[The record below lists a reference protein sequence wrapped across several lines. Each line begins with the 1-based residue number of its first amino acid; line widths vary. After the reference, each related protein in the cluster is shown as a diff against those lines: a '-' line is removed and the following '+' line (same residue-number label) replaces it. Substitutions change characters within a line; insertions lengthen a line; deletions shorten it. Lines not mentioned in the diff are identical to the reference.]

1 MLTHRQRW
9 TLALTSLGSFVVVL
23 DFLVVS
29 TALTAIRDDLHA
41 SIGDLEWTVN
51 AYTLTFAVLLMSAA
65 VLGDRLGRRRVYA
78 AGLGLFAIA
87 SAGCAL
93 APGIGVLVAA
103 RAVQGVGAAIVMPLA
118 LGLLN
123 SGFPPERRGW
133 AMGMYGSV
141 TGMGAVLGP
150 IVGGAV
156 TQGLAWQWIF
166 WINVPIGL
174 LAIPFVLTKLDET
187 AVVRRRLDPVGVVL
201 CSAAALGL
209 VWGLV
214 RTDSVGWGDAQ
225 VVAPLTLGA
234 ACVLAFALWERR
246 FDSPMIPPRLFGSRE
261 FTAGGVAIFCLNGS
275 LSGAV
280 FFTAQ
285 FLQAGLHHD
294 PLAAGLR
301 LLPWGVVPFV
311 VAPFTGRLADRLG
324 GRPLVVAG
332 IALWAV
338 GMLWLGIVASTTVSY
353 WELCIPMV
361 ISGFGFSVAI
371 PAVTRSVVGM
381 VATADVG
388 TASGAYTTMRQLG
401 GAFGIAI
408 LSAFFTGDGGFT
420 SISPAYS
427 AVLFAAAGVAFVGV
441 ISAVLMREPLSRRA
455 GRRAD
460 RRATAGVA

>member
-9 TLALTSLGSFVVVL
+9 ALALTSLGSFIVVL

-65 VLGDRLGRRRVYA
+65 VLGDRLGRRRMYA
-78 AGLGLFAIA
+78 VGLGLFAVA

-93 APGIGVLVAA
+93 APGIGVLIAA
-103 RAVQGVGAAIVMPLA
+103 RAVQGIGAAIVMPLA

-123 SGFPPERRGW
+123 SAFPPELRGW
-133 AMGMYGSV
+133 AMGIYGSV

-174 LAIPFVLTKLDET
+174 LAIPFVLNRLDEP
-187 AVVRRRLDPVGVVL
+187 AVARRRLDPVGVGL
-201 CSAAALGL
+201 CSAAAFGL

-214 RTDSVGWGDAQ
+214 RTDSVGWADAQ
-225 VVAPLTLGA
+225 VGVPLLLGLSCA
-234 ACVLAFALWERR
+234 LAFALWERR
-246 FDSPMIPPRLFGSRE
+246 YGSPMVPPRLFGSRE
-261 FTAGGVAIFCLNGS
+261 FSAGGVAIFCLNAS
-275 LSGAV
+275 LSGAI

-285 FLQAGLHHD
+285 FLQLGLGHG

-311 VAPFTGRLADRLG
+311 AAPFAGRLADRLG

-332 IALWAV
+332 TALWGI
-338 GMLWLGIVASTTVSY
+338 GMLWMAIVASAGVAY
-353 WELCIPMV
+353 WELCLPMLLAG
-361 ISGFGFSVAI
+361 IGFSVAI
-371 PAVTRSVVGM
+371 PAVTRSVVGT
-381 VATADVG
+381 VAAADVG

-408 LSAFFTGDGGFT
+408 LSAFFTANGGFANIG
-420 SISPAYS
+420 SAFS
-427 AVLFAAAGVAFVGV
+427 AVLYAAAGIAFVGV
-441 ISAVLMREPLSRRA
+441 VSAGLMRQPVRPDERVEAAALV
-455 GRRAD
+455 RAD
-460 RRATAGVA
+460 

>member
-1 MLTHRQRW
+1 MLTRRQHW
-9 TLALTSLGSFVVVL
+9 TLALTALGSFVVVL

-65 VLGDRLGRRRVYA
+65 VLGDRLGRRRMYA
-78 AGLGLFAIA
+78 FGLGLFAVA

-93 APGIGVLVAA
+93 APGVELLVAA

-123 SGFPPERRGW
+123 SAFPPERRGW
-133 AMGMYGSV
+133 AMGIYGSV
-141 TGMGAVLGP
+141 TGMGAALGP

-174 LAIPFVLTKLDET
+174 SAIPFVLTRLAES
-187 AVVRRRLDPVGVVL
+187 APVRRRLDPIGVVL

-209 VWGLV
+209 VFGLV
-214 RTDSVGWGDAQ
+214 RTDTVGWADFQTVFPLAGGTGLLAAF
-225 VVAPLTLGA
+225 VA
-234 ACVLAFALWERR
+234 WERR
-246 FDSPMIPPRLFGSRE
+246 FASPMIPPRLFGSRE

-285 FLQAGLHHD
+285 FLQAGMHHG
-294 PLAAGLR
+294 PMAAGLR
-301 LLPWGVVPFV
+301 LLPWGVVAFV
-311 VAPFTGRLADRLG
+311 VAPSTGRLADRLG
-324 GRPLVVAG
+324 SRPLVVAG
-332 IALWAV
+332 TALWAV
-338 GMLWLGIVASTTVSY
+338 GMLWLGLVAATGVPY
-353 WELCIPMV
+353 WELCIPMTV
-361 ISGFGFSVAI
+361 AGIGFSVAI
-371 PAVTRSVVGM
+371 PAVTRSVVGT
-381 VATADVG
+381 VAPGDLSA
-388 TASGAYTTMRQLG
+388 ASGAYTTMRQLG

-408 LSAFFTGDGGFT
+408 LSAFFTAYGGYTTIGTAF
-420 SISPAYS
+420 S
-427 AVLFAAAGVAFVGV
+427 ATLFAGSGLAFVGV
-441 ISAVLMREPLSRRA
+441 VGAILMRQPVRSDGPRVPAE
-455 GRRAD
+455 
-460 RRATAGVA
+460 VAA

>member
-1 MLTHRQRW
+1 MLTNRQRW
-9 TLALTSLGSFVVVL
+9 ALALTSLGSFVIVL

-51 AYTLTFAVLLMSAA
+51 AYTLTFAVLLMTAA

-78 AGLGLFAIA
+78 AGLGLFALA

-93 APGIGVLVAA
+93 APNIEALIAA
-103 RAVQGVGAAIVMPLA
+103 RAAQGIGAAVVMPLA

-123 SGFPPERRGW
+123 SAFPPQRRGW

-174 LAIPFVLTKLDET
+174 LAIPFVLTRLDET
-187 AVVRRRLDPVGVVL
+187 PAARRRLDPVGVVL

-214 RTDSVGWGDAQ
+214 RTDSVGWSDPQ
-225 VVAPLTLGA
+225 VVVPLILGLG
-234 ACVLAFALWERR
+234 CIVAFAVWERR
-246 FDSPMIPPRLFGSRE
+246 SASPMIPPRLFGSRE

-285 FLQAGLHHD
+285 FLQVGLHHG

-301 LLPWGVVPFV
+301 LLPWGIVPFV

-332 IALWAV
+332 IALWGV
-338 GMLWLGIVASTTVSY
+338 GMLWLALVASTHVSY

-361 ISGFGFSVAI
+361 ISGVGFSVAI

-381 VATADVG
+381 VAAADVG

-408 LSAFFTGDGGFT
+408 LSAFFAANGGFS
-420 SISPAYS
+420 SIGRAFS
-427 AVLFAAAGVAFVGV
+427 AVLFAAAGLASVGV
-441 ISAVLMREPLSRRA
+441 VSAILMRERLSRRA

-460 RRATAGVA
+460 QRATADFA